1 MSIHISGVV
10 LQVIICDPAA
20 RRLEPV
26 ALRVYFVS
34 PFLCSLH
41 IKRVFVRHA
50 FSVLVQHKF
59 PILGFTKKVM
69 CRVVRPFV
77 RYIPI
82 FTVWLSVFLVVFGR
96 SKKSFSAHTKSH
108 FPGRTENHFPG
119 RTKKHFPGRTK
130 KHFPGRTENSFLVP
144 PAVLKVRMNG
154 HIFNLSFHEALADW
168 SSLLVCGD

>member
-59 PILGFTKKVM
+59 QFLASQKVM
-69 CRVVRPFV
+69 CRGSRPFV

-82 FTVWLSVFLVVFGR
+82 FRVWLSAFLMVFGR
-96 SKKSFSAHTKSH
+96 RKKSFSAHTKSH
-108 FPGRTENHFPG
+108 FPGRTENHFLG
-119 RTKKHFPGRTK
+119 RTKKTFSGTHKQTFSGTHRKQFSGTTRG
-130 KHFPGRTENSFLVP
+130 FES
-144 PAVLKVRMNG
+144 A
-154 HIFNLSFHEALADW
+154 HERPQL
-168 SSLLVCGD
+168 